1 MKRREFIAL
10 LGGAAAWPLAA
21 RAQQP
26 GMPVIGF
33 LASYSASADAAAQ
46 NVAAFRQGL
55 SEAGYVEGRNVMI
68 EYRYGEGNYDRLPEL
83 AAELVRRQV
92 NVLVAGGGSGL
103 VAKAATTTIPIVTAI
118 GGDPVLSGHV
128 ASLNRPGGNL
138 TGVALFAYS
147 LGPKRLEVLRDLIPN
162 AKLTVVLANPANI
175 QALSDT
181 RDVEAAARAAGQ
193 HIAVLTATTERDFEP
208 VFATMA
214 QQRADALLVMADPY
228 FNNRREQLIA
238 LAARHAIPA
247 IYEWRE
253 FATSGGLMSY
263 GTSLVDSWRQM
274 GIYAGRILKGEKPA
288 DLPVMQAVKVELVI
302 NLKTAKDTRAYL
314 PNHFTRPRRR
324 GDRMTRREVMALLGG
339 AATAWPLAASAQQ
352 AAMPVIGFL
361 AGQSR
366 EGRAYL
372 TSAFKQ
378 GLSETGYI
386 EGQNAY

>member
-1 MKRREFIAL
+1 VKRREFIAL
-10 LGGAAAWPLAA
+10 LGGSAAVWPLAT

-26 GMPVIGF
+26 ALPVIGF

-147 LGPKRLEVLRDLIPN
+147 LGPKRLEVLRELIPN
-162 AKLTVVLANPANI
+162 AKLIVVLANPANI

-193 HIAVLTATTERDFEP
+193 QIAVLTATSESEFEP
-208 VFATMA
+208 AFAAMV

-228 FNNRREQLIA
+228 LNSRREQLIA

-253 FATSGGLMSY
+253 FAAAGGLISY
-263 GTSLVDSWRQM
+263 GTNLPEAYRQV
-274 GIYAGRILKGEKPA
+274 GVYTGRVLKGERPA
-288 DLPVMQAVKVELVI
+288 DLPVMQSTKFELVI
-302 NLKTAKDTRAYL
+302 NLKTAKALGLDVPL
-314 PNHFTRPRRR
+314 HFQQLA
-324 GDRMTRREVMALLGG
+324 DEV
-339 AATAWPLAASAQQ
+339 
-352 AAMPVIGFL
+352 
-361 AGQSR
+361 
-366 EGRAYL
+366 
-372 TSAFKQ
+372 
-378 GLSETGYI
+378 I
-386 EGQNAY
+386 E

>member
-10 LGGAAAWPLAA
+10 LGGAAALPLAA

-55 SEAGYVEGRNVMI
+55 SEAGYVEGRSVMI

-302 NLKTAKDTRAYL
+302 NLKTAKTL
-314 PNHFTRPRRR
+314 GLTFPIT
-324 GDRMTRREVMALLGG
+324 LLGR
-339 AATAWPLAASAQQ
+339 ADE
-352 AAMPVIGFL
+352 VI
-361 AGQSR
+361 
-366 EGRAYL
+366 E
-372 TSAFKQ
+372 
-378 GLSETGYI
+378 
-386 EGQNAY
+386 